1 MLMFPKKGQR
11 KSATDNSGCCAIYK
25 QYVNSKNAVF
35 LKRNTVFFYST
46 IFYFIYFNVVK
57 NYIIS
62 SKSAPR
68 KKGLRSFSIRGNCRS
83 PPPVLRFLKFGKE
96 GGQAYGKGIQ
106 NPGLQEDVSGGRRGS
121 DQPAQDHRK
130 KNAVPGMR
138 PQDGA
143 DHREPGGPD
152 HNDHTQQGGFPGTA
166 GGTGGAVCRGGRE
179 RGGNRA
185 AETPVCAAT

>member
-106 NPGLQEDVSGGRRGS
+106 NPGLQEDVSGCGRGS
-121 DQPAQDHRK
+121 DQPA
-130 KNAVPGMR
+130 
-138 PQDGA
+138 
-143 DHREPGGPD
+143 
-152 HNDHTQQGGFPGTA
+152 
-166 GGTGGAVCRGGRE
+166 
-179 RGGNRA
+179 
-185 AETPVCAAT
+185 